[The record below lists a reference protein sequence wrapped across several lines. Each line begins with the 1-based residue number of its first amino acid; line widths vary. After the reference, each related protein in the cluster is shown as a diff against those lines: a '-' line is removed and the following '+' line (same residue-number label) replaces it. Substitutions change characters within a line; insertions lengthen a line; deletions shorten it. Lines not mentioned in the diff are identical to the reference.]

1 MNNVNFFDAEA
12 VRGEFPMLVA
22 GDKGAK
28 PLAFLDSTATTQKPA
43 CVIDAMDDFYREHYS
58 SVKRGV
64 YRLSA
69 RTTEAFEATR
79 KNVAKFINAKTEDE
93 IVFTRGTTES
103 INLVAWS
110 YGRKFFEAGD
120 EILISG
126 LEHHANI
133 VSWQLVAEMKGAK
146 IKVIPVKDDGD
157 LDLDKLPG
165 LLNARTKMVA
175 VTHVSNARTKMVA
188 VTHVSNAVGTVN
200 PIAEIIK
207 TVRAAAPQA
216 KILID
221 GAQSSSHIKIDVQE
235 LDCDFLAFSGH
246 KMYGPTG
253 VGVLY
258 GKYDVLDSMPPWHG
272 GGEMIKNVTFEK
284 TTYADVPARFEA
296 GTPMIAE
303 VIGLGKAIE
312 WINEKGIENIRRHE
326 AEITN
331 YALEQL
337 AKIPQVKV
345 LGNPKER
352 GALVSIT
359 LDGIAVSDAAMI
371 LDEENIAVRS
381 GHHCAQPFHQ
391 YLGVQSSAR
400 MSLSFYNDEEDID
413 RFISTLS
420 TVRRRMGLGG

>member
-1 MNNVNFFDAEA
+1 MIDVKFDAEKI
-12 VRGEFPMLVA
+12 RSEFPMLVA
-22 GDKGAK
+22 GDKEAK

-43 CVIDAMDDFYREHYS
+43 CVIDVMNDFYREHYS

-69 RTTEAFEATR
+69 RTTEAYEATR
-79 KNVAKFINAKTEDE
+79 KNIAKFINARSENE

-110 YGRKFFEAGD
+110 YGRKFFNESD
-120 EILISG
+120 EVLISG

-133 VSWQLVAEMKGAK
+133 VSWQIVAEMKGAK

-157 LDLDKLPG
+157 LDLGKLPE
-165 LLNARTKMVA
+165 LLTEKV
-175 VTHVSNARTKMVA
+175 KMVA

-200 PIAEIIK
+200 PIKEIIK
-207 TVRAAAPQA
+207 TVRSNAPQA

-221 GAQSSSHIKIDVQE
+221 CAQSSSHLKIDVQE
-235 LDCDFLAFSGH
+235 LDCDFIAFSGH

-253 VGVLY
+253 IGVLY

-284 TTYADVPARFEA
+284 TTYADVPERFEA
-296 GTPMIAE
+296 GTPAIAE
-303 VIGLGKAIE
+303 VLGLGKAVE
-312 WINEKGIENIRRHE
+312 WIQEIGLDNIREHE
-326 AEITN
+326 EKIVA

-337 AKIPQVKV
+337 ATIPQIKV
-345 LGNPKER
+345 LGNPKNR
-352 GALVSIT
+352 GALISVT

-371 LDEENIAVRS
+371 LDEENVAVRS
-381 GHHCAQPFHQ
+381 GHHCAQPVMDRF
-391 YLGVQSSAR
+391 GVDATLR
-400 MSLSFYNDEEDID
+400 LSFGVYTLERDVD
-413 RFISTLS
+413 RFIAGIKRVIRLFA
-420 TVRRRMGLGG
+420 

>member
-1 MNNVNFFDAEA
+1 MIDANVFDAER
-12 VRGEFPMLVA
+12 VRSEFPMLAA
-22 GDKGAK
+22 GDKEAK

-43 CVIDAMDDFYREHYS
+43 CVIDVMDDFYREHYS

-79 KNVAKFINAKTEDE
+79 KNVAKFINAKSEDE

-133 VSWQLVAEMKGAK
+133 VSWQLVAETKGAK
-146 IKVIPVKDDGD
+146 VKVIPVLSNGD
-157 LDLDKLPG
+157 LDLAALPG
-165 LLNARTKMVA
+165 LLTPRTKMVTVA
-175 VTHVSNARTKMVA
+175 HVSN
-188 VTHVSNAVGTVN
+188 SVGTVN
-200 PIAEIIK
+200 PIAEIITITRK
-207 TVRAAAPQA
+207 LAPQA
-216 KILID
+216 KVLID
-221 GAQSSSHIKIDVQE
+221 AAQSSSHIKIDVQK

-284 TTYADVPARFEA
+284 TTFADIPARFEA
-296 GTPMIAE
+296 GTPAIAE

-312 WINEKGIENIRRHE
+312 WINEKGIENIRKHE
-326 AEITN
+326 EEITQ
-331 YALEQL
+331 YALTEL
-337 AKIPQVKV
+337 AKIPQAKIF
-345 LGNPKER
+345 GYPKER
-352 GALVSIT
+352 GALISIT

-371 LDEENIAVRS
+371 LDEENVAVRS
-381 GHHCAQPFHQ
+381 GHHCAQPVMERF
-391 YLGVQSSAR
+391 GVDATLR
-400 MSLSFYNDEEDID
+400 LSFGAYTLKRDID
-413 RFISTLS
+413 RFIAGIQRVL
-420 TVRRRMGLGG
+420 RLFG

>member
-1 MNNVNFFDAEA
+1 MFNAELT
-12 VRGEFPMLVA
+12 RNEFPMLVA
-22 GDKGAK
+22 GDKEQK

-69 RTTEAFEATR
+69 RTTEAFEKTR
-79 KNVAKFINAKTEDE
+79 KDIAKFINAKSEDE

-110 YGRKFFEAGD
+110 YGRKFFNEGD
-120 EILISG
+120 EVLISG

-157 LDLDKLPG
+157 LDLEALPN
-165 LLNARTKMVA
+165 LLTPRTKMVA
-175 VTHVSNARTKMVA
+175 VAHVSN
-188 VTHVSNAVGTVN
+188 SVGTVN
-200 PIAEIIK
+200 PIEEIIA
-207 TVRAAAPQA
+207 TVRKLAPQS

-221 GAQSSSHIKIDVQE
+221 AAQSSSHIKIDVQK

-253 VGVLY
+253 IGVLY
-258 GKYDVLDSMPPWHG
+258 GKYDVLDSMPPYHG

-296 GTPMIAE
+296 GTPAIAE
-303 VIGLGKAIE
+303 VIGLGKAVE
-312 WINEKGIENIRRHE
+312 WLNEKGLDNIREHE
-326 AEITN
+326 AQITQ
-331 YALEQL
+331 YALKQL
-337 AKIPQVKV
+337 AEIPQVKI

-352 GALVSIT
+352 GALISIT
-359 LDGIAVSDAAMI
+359 LDGIAVGDAAMI
-371 LDEENIAVRS
+371 LDEENVAVRS
-381 GHHCAQPFHQ
+381 GHHCAQPVMDRFG
-391 YLGVQSSAR
+391 LDATLR
-400 MSLSFYNDEEDID
+400 LSFGAYTLERDID
-413 RFISTLS
+413 RFVAGIKRVIRLFA
-420 TVRRRMGLGG
+420 

>member
-1 MNNVNFFDAEA
+1 MIDAEKI
-12 VRGEFPMLVA
+12 RNEFPMLVA
-22 GDKGAK
+22 GDKDAK
-28 PLAFLDSTATTQKPA
+28 PLAFLDSTATTQKPD
-43 CVIDAMDDFYREHYS
+43 CVIDVMNDFYREHYS

-133 VSWQLVAEMKGAK
+133 VSWQIVAEMKGAK
-146 IKVIPVKDDGD
+146 IKVIPVLDSGD
-157 LDLDKLPG
+157 LDLSKLPG

-175 VTHVSNARTKMVA
+175 VAHVSN
-188 VTHVSNAVGTVN
+188 SVGTVN
-200 PIAEIIK
+200 PIAEIIA
-207 TVRAAAPQA
+207 TVRKLAPQA

-221 GAQSSSHIKIDVQE
+221 AAQSSSHIKIDVQK

-258 GKYDVLDSMPPWHG
+258 GKYEVLDSMPPWHG

-312 WINEKGIENIRRHE
+312 WINAVGIENIRKHE
-326 AEITN
+326 EEITN

-337 AKIPQVKV
+337 AQIPQVKIF
-345 LGNPKER
+345 GSPKER
-352 GALVSIT
+352 GALISVT

-371 LDEENIAVRS
+371 LDEENVAVRS
-381 GHHCAQPFHQ
+381 GHHCAQPVMDRFG
-391 YLGVQSSAR
+391 LDATLR
-400 MSLSFYNDEEDID
+400 LSFGAYTLERDID
-413 RFISTLS
+413 RFIAGIKRVIRLFA
-420 TVRRRMGLGG
+420 

>member
-1 MNNVNFFDAEA
+1 MNAE
-12 VRGEFPMLVA
+12 VLRNEFPMLVA
-22 GDKGAK
+22 GDKESK

-43 CVIDAMDDFYREHYS
+43 SVIDAMDDFYREHYS

-69 RTTEAFEATR
+69 RTTEAFEKTR
-79 KNVAKFINAKTEDE
+79 KDVAKFINAKSEDE

-120 EILISG
+120 EIIISG

-146 IKVIPVKDDGD
+146 IKVIPVLDSGD
-157 LDLDKLPG
+157 LDLAALPG
-165 LLNARTKMVA
+165 LLTPRTKMVA
-175 VTHVSNARTKMVA
+175 VAHVSN
-188 VTHVSNAVGTVN
+188 SVGTVN
-200 PIAEIIK
+200 PIAEIIA
-207 TVRAAAPQA
+207 TVRSLAPQT

-221 GAQSSSHIKIDVQE
+221 AAQSSSHIKIDVQK

-253 VGVLY
+253 IGVLY

-296 GTPMIAE
+296 GTPAIAE

-312 WINEKGIENIRRHE
+312 WLNNVGLDNIRKHE
-326 AEITN
+326 EQITQ
-331 YALEQL
+331 YALKQL
-337 AKIPQVKV
+337 AEIPQVKV

-352 GALVSIT
+352 GALISIT
-359 LDGIAVSDAAMI
+359 LDGIAVGDAAMI
-371 LDEENIAVRS
+371 LDEENVAVRS
-381 GHHCAQPFHQ
+381 GHHCAQPVMDRF
-391 YLGVQSSAR
+391 GVDATLR
-400 MSLSFYNDEEDID
+400 LSFGVYTLERDID
-413 RFISTLS
+413 RFIAGIKRV
-420 TVRRRMGLGG
+420 VRLFA

>member
-1 MNNVNFFDAEA
+1 MNAE
-12 VRGEFPMLVA
+12 VLRNEFPMLVA
-22 GDKGAK
+22 GDKESK

-43 CVIDAMDDFYREHYS
+43 SVIDAMDDFYREHYS

-69 RTTEAFEATR
+69 RTTEAFEKTR
-79 KNVAKFINAKTEDE
+79 KDVAKFINAKSEDE

-146 IKVIPVKDDGD
+146 IKVIPVLDSGD
-157 LDLDKLPG
+157 LDLAALPG
-165 LLNARTKMVA
+165 LLTPRTKMVA
-175 VTHVSNARTKMVA
+175 VTHVSN
-188 VTHVSNAVGTVN
+188 SVGTVN
-200 PIAEIIK
+200 PIAEIIA
-207 TVRAAAPQA
+207 TVRKLAPQA
-216 KILID
+216 KVLID
-221 GAQSSSHIKIDVQE
+221 AAQSSSHIKIDVQK

-253 VGVLY
+253 IGVLY

-284 TTYADVPARFEA
+284 TTYANVPARFEA
-296 GTPMIAE
+296 GTPAIAE

-312 WINEKGIENIRRHE
+312 WLNNVGLDNIRKHE
-326 AEITN
+326 EQITQ
-331 YALEQL
+331 YALKQL
-337 AKIPQVKV
+337 AEIPQVKV

-352 GALVSIT
+352 GALISIT
-359 LDGIAVSDAAMI
+359 LDGIAVGDAAMI
-371 LDEENIAVRS
+371 LDEENVAVRS
-381 GHHCAQPFHQ
+381 GHHCAQPVMDRF
-391 YLGVQSSAR
+391 GVDATLR
-400 MSLSFYNDEEDID
+400 LSFGVYTLKRDID
-413 RFISTLS
+413 RFVAGIKRV
-420 TVRRRMGLGG
+420 VRLFA

>member
-1 MNNVNFFDAEA
+1 MFNAELT
-12 VRGEFPMLVA
+12 RNEFPMLVA
-22 GDKGAK
+22 GDKEVK

-43 CVIDAMDDFYREHYS
+43 SVIDAMDDFYREHYS

-69 RTTEAFEATR
+69 RTTEAFEKTR
-79 KNVAKFINAKTEDE
+79 KDVAKFINAKSEDE

-133 VSWQLVAEMKGAK
+133 VSWQLVAEMKDAK
-146 IKVIPVKDDGD
+146 IKVIPVLDSGD
-157 LDLDKLPG
+157 LDLAALPG
-165 LLNARTKMVA
+165 LLTPRTKMVA
-175 VTHVSNARTKMVA
+175 VTHVSN
-188 VTHVSNAVGTVN
+188 SVGTVN
-200 PIAEIIK
+200 PIAEIIA
-207 TVRAAAPQA
+207 TVRKLAPQA

-221 GAQSSSHIKIDVQE
+221 AAQSSSHIKIDVQK

-253 VGVLY
+253 IGVLY

-296 GTPMIAE
+296 GTPAIAE

-312 WINEKGIENIRRHE
+312 WLNNVGLDNIRKHE
-326 AEITN
+326 EQITQ
-331 YALEQL
+331 YALKQL
-337 AKIPQVKV
+337 AEIPQVKV

-352 GALVSIT
+352 GALISIT
-359 LDGIAVSDAAMI
+359 LDGIAVGDAAMI
-371 LDEENIAVRS
+371 LDEENVAVRS
-381 GHHCAQPFHQ
+381 GHHCAQPVMDRF
-391 YLGVQSSAR
+391 GVDATLR
-400 MSLSFYNDEEDID
+400 LSFGVYTLERDID
-413 RFISTLS
+413 RFIAGIKRV
-420 TVRRRMGLGG
+420 VRLFA

>member
-1 MNNVNFFDAEA
+1 MFNAELT
-12 VRGEFPMLVA
+12 RNEFPMLVA
-22 GDKGAK
+22 GDKEQK

-69 RTTEAFEATR
+69 RTTEAFEKTR
-79 KNVAKFINAKTEDE
+79 KDIAKFINAKTEDE

-120 EILISG
+120 EIIISG

-146 IKVIPVKDDGD
+146 IKVIPVLDSGD
-157 LDLDKLPG
+157 LDLEALPG
-165 LLNARTKMVA
+165 LLTPRTKMVA
-175 VTHVSNARTKMVA
+175 VAHVSN
-188 VTHVSNAVGTVN
+188 SVGTVN
-200 PIAEIIK
+200 PIAEIIA
-207 TVRAAAPQA
+207 TVRKLAPQA

-221 GAQSSSHIKIDVQE
+221 AAQSSSHIKIDVQK

-253 VGVLY
+253 IGVLY
-258 GKYDVLDSMPPWHG
+258 GKYEVLDSMPPWHG

-296 GTPMIAE
+296 GTPAIAE

-312 WINEKGIENIRRHE
+312 WLNNVGLDNIRKHE
-326 AEITN
+326 EQITQ
-331 YALEQL
+331 YALKQL
-337 AKIPQVKV
+337 AEIPQVKV

-352 GALVSIT
+352 GALISIT
-359 LDGIAVSDAAMI
+359 LDGIAVGDAAMI
-371 LDEENIAVRS
+371 LDEENVAVRS
-381 GHHCAQPFHQ
+381 GHHCAQPVMDRF
-391 YLGVQSSAR
+391 GVDATLR
-400 MSLSFYNDEEDID
+400 LSFGVYTLERDID
-413 RFISTLS
+413 RFVAGIKRV
-420 TVRRRMGLGG
+420 VRLFA

>member
-1 MNNVNFFDAEA
+1 MFNAELT
-12 VRGEFPMLVA
+12 RNEFPMLVA
-22 GDKGAK
+22 GDKEQK

-69 RTTEAFEATR
+69 RTTEAFEKTR
-79 KNVAKFINAKTEDE
+79 KDIAKFINAKTEDE

-110 YGRKFFEAGD
+110 YGRKFFNAGD
-120 EILISG
+120 EVLISA

-157 LDLDKLPG
+157 LDLAALPN
-165 LLNARTKMVA
+165 LLTPRTKMVA
-175 VTHVSNARTKMVA
+175 VAHVSN
-188 VTHVSNAVGTVN
+188 SVGTVN
-200 PIAEIIK
+200 PVEEIIA
-207 TVRAAAPQA
+207 TVRKLAPQS

-221 GAQSSSHIKIDVQE
+221 AAQSSSHIKIDVQK

-253 VGVLY
+253 IGVLY

-296 GTPMIAE
+296 GTPAIAE
-303 VIGLGKAIE
+303 VIGLGKAVE
-312 WINEKGIENIRRHE
+312 WLNEKGLDNIRVHE
-326 AEITN
+326 AQITQ
-331 YALEQL
+331 YALKQL
-337 AKIPQVKV
+337 AEIPQVKV

-352 GALVSIT
+352 GALISIT
-359 LDGIAVSDAAMI
+359 LDGISVGDAAMI
-371 LDEENIAVRS
+371 LDEENVAVRS
-381 GHHCAQPFHQ
+381 GHHCAQPVMDRF
-391 YLGVQSSAR
+391 GVDATLR
-400 MSLSFYNDEEDID
+400 LSFGVYTLERDID
-413 RFISTLS
+413 RFIAGIKRVIRLFA
-420 TVRRRMGLGG
+420 

>member
-1 MNNVNFFDAEA
+1 MIDVKFDAEKI
-12 VRGEFPMLVA
+12 RSEFPMLVA
-22 GDKGAK
+22 GDKEAK

-43 CVIDAMDDFYREHYS
+43 CVIDVMNDFYREHYS

-69 RTTEAFEATR
+69 RTTEAYEATR
-79 KNVAKFINAKTEDE
+79 KNIAKFINARSENE

-110 YGRKFFEAGD
+110 YGRKFFNVSD
-120 EILISG
+120 EVLISG

-133 VSWQLVAEMKGAK
+133 VSWQIVAEMKGAK

-157 LDLDKLPG
+157 LDLGKLPE
-165 LLNARTKMVA
+165 LLTEKV
-175 VTHVSNARTKMVA
+175 KMVA

-200 PIAEIIK
+200 PIKEIIK
-207 TVRAAAPQA
+207 TVRSNAPQA

-221 GAQSSSHIKIDVQE
+221 CAQSSSHLKIDVQE
-235 LDCDFLAFSGH
+235 LDCDFIAFSGH

-253 VGVLY
+253 IGVLY

-284 TTYADVPARFEA
+284 TTYADVPERFEA
-296 GTPMIAE
+296 GTPAIAE
-303 VIGLGKAIE
+303 VLGLGKAVE
-312 WINEKGIENIRRHE
+312 WIQEIGLDNIREHE
-326 AEITN
+326 EKIVA

-337 AKIPQVKV
+337 ATIPQIKV
-345 LGNPKER
+345 LGNPKNR
-352 GALVSIT
+352 GALISVT

-371 LDEENIAVRS
+371 LDEENVAVRS
-381 GHHCAQPFHQ
+381 GHHCAQPVMDRF
-391 YLGVQSSAR
+391 GVDATLR
-400 MSLSFYNDEEDID
+400 LSFGVYTLERDVD
-413 RFISTLS
+413 RFIAGIKRVIRLFA
-420 TVRRRMGLGG
+420 

>member
-1 MNNVNFFDAEA
+1 MFNAELT
-12 VRGEFPMLVA
+12 RNEFPMLVE
-22 GDKGAK
+22 GDKEQK

-69 RTTEAFEATR
+69 RTTEAFEKTR
-79 KNVAKFINAKTEDE
+79 KDIAKFINAKSEDE

-110 YGRKFFEAGD
+110 YGRKFFNEGD
-120 EILISG
+120 EVLISA

-157 LDLDKLPG
+157 LDLAALPA
-165 LLNARTKMVA
+165 LLTPRTKMVA
-175 VTHVSNARTKMVA
+175 VAHVSN
-188 VTHVSNAVGTVN
+188 SVGTVN
-200 PIAEIIK
+200 PIEEIIA
-207 TVRAAAPQA
+207 TVRKLAPQS

-221 GAQSSSHIKIDVQE
+221 AAQSSSHIKIDVQK

-253 VGVLY
+253 IGVLY
-258 GKYDVLDSMPPWHG
+258 GKYDVLDSMPPYHG

-296 GTPMIAE
+296 GTPAIAE
-303 VIGLGKAIE
+303 VIGLGKAVE
-312 WINEKGIENIRRHE
+312 WLNEKGLDNIREHE
-326 AEITN
+326 AQITQ
-331 YALEQL
+331 YALKQL
-337 AKIPQVKV
+337 AEIPQVKI

-352 GALVSIT
+352 GALISIT
-359 LDGIAVSDAAMI
+359 LDGIAVGDAAMI
-371 LDEENIAVRS
+371 LDEENVAVRS
-381 GHHCAQPFHQ
+381 GHHCAQPVMDRFG
-391 YLGVQSSAR
+391 LDATLR
-400 MSLSFYNDEEDID
+400 LSFGAYTLERDID
-413 RFISTLS
+413 CFVAGIKRVIRLFA
-420 TVRRRMGLGG
+420 

>member
-1 MNNVNFFDAEA
+1 MIDANVFDAER
-12 VRGEFPMLVA
+12 VRSEFPMLAA
-22 GDKGAK
+22 GDKEAK

-43 CVIDAMDDFYREHYS
+43 CVIDVMDDFYREHYS

-79 KNVAKFINAKTEDE
+79 KNVAKFINAKSEDE

-133 VSWQLVAEMKGAK
+133 VSWQLVAETKGAK
-146 IKVIPVKDDGD
+146 VKVIPVLSNGD
-157 LDLDKLPG
+157 LDLAALPG
-165 LLNARTKMVA
+165 LLTPRTKMVA
-175 VTHVSNARTKMVA
+175 VAHVSN
-188 VTHVSNAVGTVN
+188 SVGTVN
-200 PIAEIIK
+200 PIAEIITITRK
-207 TVRAAAPQA
+207 LAPQA
-216 KILID
+216 KVLID
-221 GAQSSSHIKIDVQE
+221 AAQSSSHIKIDVQK

-284 TTYADVPARFEA
+284 TTFADVPARFEA
-296 GTPMIAE
+296 GTPAIAE

-312 WINEKGIENIRRHE
+312 WINEKGIENIRKHE
-326 AEITN
+326 EEITQ
-331 YALEQL
+331 YALTEL
-337 AKIPQVKV
+337 AKIPQAKIF
-345 LGNPKER
+345 GYPKER
-352 GALVSIT
+352 GALISIT

-371 LDEENIAVRS
+371 LDEENVAVRS
-381 GHHCAQPFHQ
+381 GHHCAQPVMDRF
-391 YLGVQSSAR
+391 GVDATLR
-400 MSLSFYNDEEDID
+400 LSFGAYTLKRDID
-413 RFISTLS
+413 RFIAGIQRVL
-420 TVRRRMGLGG
+420 RLFG

>member
-1 MNNVNFFDAEA
+1 MTFDAEKI
-12 VRGEFPMLVA
+12 RSEFPMLVA
-22 GDKGAK
+22 GDKEPK
-28 PLAFLDSTATTQKPA
+28 PLAFLDSTATTQKPE
-43 CVIDAMDDFYREHYS
+43 CVISVMDDFYREHYS

-79 KNVAKFINAKTEDE
+79 KSVAKFLNAKSEDE

-146 IKVIPVKDDGD
+146 IRVIPVKDDGD
-157 LDLDKLPG
+157 LDLEQLPG
-165 LLNARTKMVA
+165 LLNP
-175 VTHVSNARTKMVA
+175 RTKMVA

-200 PIAEIIK
+200 PIAEIIA
-207 TVRAAAPQA
+207 TVHRLAPQS

-221 GAQSSSHIKIDVQE
+221 GAQSASHIKVDVQA
-235 LDCDFLAFSGH
+235 LDCDFFVFSGH
-246 KMYGPTG
+246 KIYGPTG

-258 GKYDVLDSMPPWHG
+258 GKFSVLDSMPPWHG

-296 GTPMIAE
+296 GTPAIAE

-312 WINEKGIENIRRHE
+312 WLNKVGLDNIRTHE
-326 AEITN
+326 ERIVEYALKQLAEI
-331 YALEQL
+331 
-337 AKIPQVKV
+337 PQAKV
-345 LGNPKER
+345 LGNPRER
-352 GALVSIT
+352 GALLSVT
-359 LDGIAVSDAAMI
+359 LGEIAVGDAAMI
-371 LDEENIAVRS
+371 LDEENVAVRS
-381 GHHCAQPFHQ
+381 GHHCAQPVMDRF
-391 YLGVQSSAR
+391 GVDATLR
-400 MSLSFYNDEEDID
+400 LSFGAYTLERDID
-413 RFISTLS
+413 RFIAGIKRVIRLFA
-420 TVRRRMGLGG
+420 

>member
-1 MNNVNFFDAEA
+1 MIDVKFDAEKI
-12 VRGEFPMLVA
+12 RSEFPMLVA
-22 GDKGAK
+22 GDKEAK

-43 CVIDAMDDFYREHYS
+43 CVIDVMNDFYREHYS

-69 RTTEAFEATR
+69 RTTEAYEATR
-79 KNVAKFINAKTEDE
+79 KNIAKFINARSENE

-110 YGRKFFEAGD
+110 YGRKFFNESD
-120 EILISG
+120 EVLISG

-133 VSWQLVAEMKGAK
+133 VSWQIVAEMKGAK

-157 LDLDKLPG
+157 LDLGKLPE
-165 LLNARTKMVA
+165 LLTEKV
-175 VTHVSNARTKMVA
+175 KMVA

-200 PIAEIIK
+200 PIKEIIK
-207 TVRAAAPQA
+207 TVRSNAPQA

-221 GAQSSSHIKIDVQE
+221 CAQSSSHLKIDVQE
-235 LDCDFLAFSGH
+235 LDCDFIAFSGH

-253 VGVLY
+253 IGVLY

-284 TTYADVPARFEA
+284 TTYADVPERFEA
-296 GTPMIAE
+296 GTPAIAE
-303 VIGLGKAIE
+303 VLGLGKAVE
-312 WINEKGIENIRRHE
+312 WIQEIGLDNIREHE
-326 AEITN
+326 EKIVA

-337 AKIPQVKV
+337 ATIPQIKV
-345 LGNPKER
+345 LGNPKNR
-352 GALVSIT
+352 GALISVT

-371 LDEENIAVRS
+371 LDEENVAVRS
-381 GHHCAQPFHQ
+381 GHHCAQPVMDRF
-391 YLGVQSSAR
+391 GVDATLR
-400 MSLSFYNDEEDID
+400 LSFGVY
-413 RFISTLS
+413 TLERD
-420 TVRRRMGLGG
+420 VPIHRRHQASH

>member
-1 MNNVNFFDAEA
+1 MTPAIEDFYLWGMNAE
-12 VRGEFPMLVA
+12 VLRNEFPMLVA
-22 GDKGAK
+22 GDKEAK

-43 CVIDAMDDFYREHYS
+43 SVIDAMDDFYREHYS

-69 RTTEAFEATR
+69 RTTEAFEKTR
-79 KNVAKFINAKTEDE
+79 KDVAKFINAKSEDE

-146 IKVIPVKDDGD
+146 IKVIPVLDSGD
-157 LDLDKLPG
+157 LDLAALPG
-165 LLNARTKMVA
+165 LLTPRTKMVA
-175 VTHVSNARTKMVA
+175 VAHVSN
-188 VTHVSNAVGTVN
+188 SVGTVN
-200 PIAEIIK
+200 PIAEIIA
-207 TVRAAAPQA
+207 TVRSLAPQA

-221 GAQSSSHIKIDVQE
+221 AAQSSSHIKIDVQK

-253 VGVLY
+253 IGVLY

-296 GTPMIAE
+296 GTPAIAE

-312 WINEKGIENIRRHE
+312 WLNNVGLDNIREHE
-326 AEITN
+326 EQITQ
-331 YALEQL
+331 YALKQL
-337 AKIPQVKV
+337 AEIPQVKV

-352 GALVSIT
+352 GALISIT
-359 LDGIAVSDAAMI
+359 LDGIAVGDAAMI
-371 LDEENIAVRS
+371 LDEENVAVRS
-381 GHHCAQPFHQ
+381 GHHCAQPVMDRF
-391 YLGVQSSAR
+391 GVDATLR
-400 MSLSFYNDEEDID
+400 LSFGVYTLERDID
-413 RFISTLS
+413 RFVAGIKRV
-420 TVRRRMGLGG
+420 VRLFA

>member
-1 MNNVNFFDAEA
+1 MID
-12 VRGEFPMLVA
+12 
-22 GDKGAK
+22 AK

-120 EILISG
+120 EIYGRKFFEAGDEILISG

-146 IKVIPVKDDGD
+146 IKVIPVLDSGD
-157 LDLDKLPG
+157 LDLSKLPE
-165 LLNARTKMVA
+165 LLNTRTKMVA
-175 VTHVSNARTKMVA
+175 VAHVSN
-188 VTHVSNAVGTVN
+188 SVGTVN
-200 PIAEIIK
+200 PIAEIIA
-207 TVRAAAPQA
+207 TVRKLAPQA

-221 GAQSSSHIKIDVQE
+221 AAQSSSHIKIDVQK

-258 GKYDVLDSMPPWHG
+258 GKYEVLDSMPPWHG

-312 WINEKGIENIRRHE
+312 WINAVGIENIRKHE
-326 AEITN
+326 EEITN

-337 AKIPQVKV
+337 AQIPQVKIF
-345 LGNPKER
+345 GSPKER
-352 GALVSIT
+352 GALISVT

-371 LDEENIAVRS
+371 LDEENVAVRS
-381 GHHCAQPFHQ
+381 GHHCAQPVMDRF
-391 YLGVQSSAR
+391 GVDATLR
-400 MSLSFYNDEEDID
+400 LSFGAYTLKRDID
-413 RFISTLS
+413 RFIAGIKRVL
-420 TVRRRMGLGG
+420 RLFG

>member
-1 MNNVNFFDAEA
+1 MFNAELT
-12 VRGEFPMLVA
+12 RNEFPMLVE
-22 GDKGAK
+22 GDKEQK

-69 RTTEAFEATR
+69 RTTEAFEKTR
-79 KNVAKFINAKTEDE
+79 KDIAKFINAKSEDE

-110 YGRKFFEAGD
+110 YGRKFFNEGD
-120 EILISG
+120 EVLISA

-157 LDLDKLPG
+157 LDLAALPN
-165 LLNARTKMVA
+165 LLTPRTKMVA
-175 VTHVSNARTKMVA
+175 VAHVSN
-188 VTHVSNAVGTVN
+188 SVGTVN
-200 PIAEIIK
+200 PIEEIIA
-207 TVRAAAPQA
+207 TVRKLAPQA
-216 KILID
+216 KVLID
-221 GAQSSSHIKIDVQE
+221 AAQSSSHIKIDVQK

-253 VGVLY
+253 IGVLY

-296 GTPMIAE
+296 GTPAIAE
-303 VIGLGKAIE
+303 VIGLGKAVE
-312 WINEKGIENIRRHE
+312 WLNEKGLDNIREHE
-326 AEITN
+326 AQITQ
-331 YALEQL
+331 YALKQL
-337 AKIPQVKV
+337 AEIPQVKV
-345 LGNPKER
+345 LGNPKKR
-352 GALVSIT
+352 GALISIT
-359 LDGIAVSDAAMI
+359 LDGIAVGDAAMI
-371 LDEENIAVRS
+371 LDEENVAVRS
-381 GHHCAQPFHQ
+381 GHHCAQPVMDRFG
-391 YLGVQSSAR
+391 LDATLR
-400 MSLSFYNDEEDID
+400 LSFGAYTLERDID
-413 RFISTLS
+413 RFVAGIKRVIRLFA
-420 TVRRRMGLGG
+420 

>member
-1 MNNVNFFDAEA
+1 LTPAIEDFYLWGMNAE
-12 VRGEFPMLVA
+12 VLRNEFPMLVA
-22 GDKGAK
+22 GDKEAK

-43 CVIDAMDDFYREHYS
+43 SVIDAMDDFYREHYS

-69 RTTEAFEATR
+69 RTTEAFEKTR
-79 KNVAKFINAKTEDE
+79 KDVAKFINAKSEDE

-146 IKVIPVKDDGD
+146 IKVIPVLDSGD
-157 LDLDKLPG
+157 LDLAALPR
-165 LLNARTKMVA
+165 LLTPRTKMVA
-175 VTHVSNARTKMVA
+175 VAHVSN
-188 VTHVSNAVGTVN
+188 SVGTVN
-200 PIAEIIK
+200 PIAEIIA
-207 TVRAAAPQA
+207 TVRSLAPQA

-221 GAQSSSHIKIDVQE
+221 AAQSSSHIKIDVQK

-253 VGVLY
+253 IGVLY
-258 GKYDVLDSMPPWHG
+258 GKYEVLDSMPPWHG

-296 GTPMIAE
+296 GTPAIAE

-312 WINEKGIENIRRHE
+312 WLNKVGLDNIRKHE
-326 AEITN
+326 EQITQ
-331 YALEQL
+331 YALKQL
-337 AKIPQVKV
+337 AEIPQVKV

-352 GALVSIT
+352 GALISIT
-359 LDGIAVSDAAMI
+359 LDGIAVGDAAMI
-371 LDEENIAVRS
+371 LDEENVAVRS
-381 GHHCAQPFHQ
+381 GHHCAQPVMDRF
-391 YLGVQSSAR
+391 GVDATLR
-400 MSLSFYNDEEDID
+400 LSFGVYTLERDID
-413 RFISTLS
+413 RFIAGIKRV
-420 TVRRRMGLGG
+420 VRLFA

>member
-1 MNNVNFFDAEA
+1 MFNAELT
-12 VRGEFPMLVA
+12 RNEFPMLVA
-22 GDKGAK
+22 GDKEQK

-69 RTTEAFEATR
+69 RTTEAFEKTR
-79 KNVAKFINAKTEDE
+79 KDIAKFINAKTEDE

-110 YGRKFFEAGD
+110 YGRKFFNEGD

-157 LDLDKLPG
+157 LDLSALPA
-165 LLNARTKMVA
+165 LLTPHTKMVA
-175 VTHVSNARTKMVA
+175 VAHVSN
-188 VTHVSNAVGTVN
+188 SVGTVN
-200 PIAEIIK
+200 PIAEIIV
-207 TVRAAAPQA
+207 TVRKLAPQS

-221 GAQSSSHIKIDVQE
+221 AAQSSSHIKIDVQK

-253 VGVLY
+253 IGVLY
-258 GKYDVLDSMPPWHG
+258 GKYDVLDSMPPYHG

-296 GTPMIAE
+296 GTPAIAE
-303 VIGLGKAIE
+303 VIGLGKAVE
-312 WINEKGIENIRRHE
+312 WLNNIGLENIRQHE
-326 AEITN
+326 AHITQ
-331 YALEQL
+331 YALKQL
-337 AKIPQVKV
+337 AEIPQVKV

-352 GALVSIT
+352 GALISIT
-359 LDGIAVSDAAMI
+359 LDGIAVGDAAMI
-371 LDEENIAVRS
+371 LDEENVAVRS
-381 GHHCAQPFHQ
+381 GHHCAQPVMDRFG
-391 YLGVQSSAR
+391 LDATLR
-400 MSLSFYNDEEDID
+400 LSFGAYTLERDID
-413 RFISTLS
+413 RFIAGIKRVIRLFA
-420 TVRRRMGLGG
+420 

>member
-1 MNNVNFFDAEA
+1 MNAE
-12 VRGEFPMLVA
+12 VLRNEFPMLVA
-22 GDKGAK
+22 GDKESK

-43 CVIDAMDDFYREHYS
+43 SVIDAMDDFYREHYS

-69 RTTEAFEATR
+69 RTTEAFEKTR
-79 KNVAKFINAKTEDE
+79 KDIAKFINAKSEDE

-120 EILISG
+120 EIIISG

-146 IKVIPVKDDGD
+146 IKVIPVLDSGD
-157 LDLDKLPG
+157 LDLAALPG
-165 LLNARTKMVA
+165 LLTPRTKMVA
-175 VTHVSNARTKMVA
+175 VAHVSN
-188 VTHVSNAVGTVN
+188 SVGTVN
-200 PIAEIIK
+200 PIAEIIA
-207 TVRAAAPQA
+207 TVRKLAPQA

-221 GAQSSSHIKIDVQE
+221 AAQSSSHIKIDVQK
-235 LDCDFLAFSGH
+235 LDCDFIAFSGH

-253 VGVLY
+253 IGVLY

-296 GTPMIAE
+296 GTPAIAE

-312 WINEKGIENIRRHE
+312 WLNKVGLDNIRKHE
-326 AEITN
+326 EQITQ
-331 YALEQL
+331 YALKQL
-337 AKIPQVKV
+337 AEIPQVKV

-352 GALVSIT
+352 GALISIT
-359 LDGIAVSDAAMI
+359 LDGIAVGDAAMI
-371 LDEENIAVRS
+371 LDEENVAVRS
-381 GHHCAQPFHQ
+381 GHHCAQPVMDRF
-391 YLGVQSSAR
+391 GVDATLR
-400 MSLSFYNDEEDID
+400 LSFGVYTLERDID
-413 RFISTLS
+413 RFIAGIKRV
-420 TVRRRMGLGG
+420 VRLFA

>member
-1 MNNVNFFDAEA
+1 MIDAEMI
-12 VRGEFPMLVA
+12 RSEFPMLVA
-22 GDKGAK
+22 GDKEAK

-43 CVIDAMDDFYREHYS
+43 CVIDVMDDFYREHYS

-69 RTTEAFEATR
+69 RTTEAYEATR
-79 KNVAKFINAKTEDE
+79 KNIAKFINAKSENE

-110 YGRKFFEAGD
+110 YGRKFFKEGD
-120 EILISG
+120 EVLISG

-133 VSWQLVAEMKGAK
+133 VSWQIVAEMKGAK

-157 LDLDKLPG
+157 LDLSKLPE
-165 LLNARTKMVA
+165 LLTEKV
-175 VTHVSNARTKMVA
+175 KMVA

-200 PIAEIIK
+200 PIEEIIK
-207 TVRAAAPQA
+207 TVRKLAPQA

-221 GAQSSSHIKIDVQE
+221 GAQSASHLKIDVQK

-246 KMYGPTG
+246 KIYGPTG
-253 VGVLY
+253 IGVLY

-284 TTYADVPARFEA
+284 TTYADVPERFEA
-296 GTPMIAE
+296 GTPAIAE
-303 VIGLGKAIE
+303 VLGLGKAVE
-312 WINEKGIENIRRHE
+312 WLQEKGLDNIRIHE
-326 AEITN
+326 EKIVK

-337 AKIPQVKV
+337 AAIPQVKV
-345 LGNPKER
+345 LGNPRER
-352 GALVSIT
+352 GALISIT

-371 LDEENIAVRS
+371 LDEENVAVRS
-381 GHHCAQPFHQ
+381 GHHCAQPVMDRF
-391 YLGVQSSAR
+391 GVDATLR
-400 MSLSFYNDEEDID
+400 LSFGAYSLERDVD
-413 RFISTLS
+413 RL
-420 TVRRRMGLGG
+420 VAGLKRVIKLFA

>member
-1 MNNVNFFDAEA
+1 MIDANFNAEKI
-12 VRGEFPMLVA
+12 RSEFPMLVA
-22 GDKGAK
+22 GDQEAK
-28 PLAFLDSTATTQKPA
+28 PLAFLDSTATTQKPD
-43 CVIDAMDDFYREHYS
+43 CVIDAMNDFYREHYS

-133 VSWQLVAEMKGAK
+133 VSWQIVAEMKGAK
-146 IKVIPVKDDGD
+146 IKVIPVLDNGD
-157 LDLDKLPG
+157 LDLAALPG
-165 LLNARTKMVA
+165 LLTPRTRMVA
-175 VTHVSNARTKMVA
+175 VAHVSN
-188 VTHVSNAVGTVN
+188 SVGTVN
-200 PIAEIIK
+200 PIAEIVS
-207 TVRAAAPQA
+207 TVRRLAPQA

-221 GAQSSSHIKIDVQE
+221 AAQSSSHIKIDVQK

-312 WINEKGIENIRRHE
+312 WLNSIGVENIRKHE
-326 AEITN
+326 EEITQ

-337 AKIPQVKV
+337 AQIPQVKIF
-345 LGNPKER
+345 GNPKER
-352 GALVSIT
+352 GALISVT

-371 LDEENIAVRS
+371 LDEENVAVRS
-381 GHHCAQPFHQ
+381 GHHCAQPVMDRF
-391 YLGVQSSAR
+391 GVDATLR
-400 MSLSFYNDEEDID
+400 LSFGAYTLKRDID
-413 RFISTLS
+413 RFIAGIKRV
-420 TVRRRMGLGG
+420 VRLFA

>member
-1 MNNVNFFDAEA
+1 MFNAELT
-12 VRGEFPMLVA
+12 RNEFPMLVE
-22 GDKGAK
+22 GDKEQK

-69 RTTEAFEATR
+69 RTTEAFEKTR
-79 KNVAKFINAKTEDE
+79 KDIAKFINAKSEDE

-110 YGRKFFEAGD
+110 YGRKFFNEGD
-120 EILISG
+120 EVLISA

-157 LDLDKLPG
+157 LDLAALPN
-165 LLNARTKMVA
+165 LLTPRTKMVA
-175 VTHVSNARTKMVA
+175 VAHVSN
-188 VTHVSNAVGTVN
+188 SVGTVN
-200 PIAEIIK
+200 PIEEIIA
-207 TVRAAAPQA
+207 TVRKLAPQA

-221 GAQSSSHIKIDVQE
+221 AAQSSSHIKIDVQK

-253 VGVLY
+253 IGVLY

-296 GTPMIAE
+296 GTPAIAE
-303 VIGLGKAIE
+303 VIGLGKAVE
-312 WINEKGIENIRRHE
+312 WLNEKGLDNIREHE
-326 AEITN
+326 AQITQ
-331 YALEQL
+331 YALKQL
-337 AKIPQVKV
+337 AEIPQVKV

-352 GALVSIT
+352 GALISIT
-359 LDGIAVSDAAMI
+359 LDGIAVGDAAMI
-371 LDEENIAVRS
+371 LDEENVAVRS
-381 GHHCAQPFHQ
+381 GHHCAQPVMDRF
-391 YLGVQSSAR
+391 GVDATLR
-400 MSLSFYNDEEDID
+400 LSFGVYTLERDID
-413 RFISTLS
+413 RFVAGIKRVL
-420 TVRRRMGLGG
+420 RLFG

>member
-1 MNNVNFFDAEA
+1 M
-12 VRGEFPMLVA
+12 
-22 GDKGAK
+22 
-28 PLAFLDSTATTQKPA
+28 
-43 CVIDAMDDFYREHYS
+43 
-58 SVKRGV
+58 
-64 YRLSA
+64 
-69 RTTEAFEATR
+69 
-79 KNVAKFINAKTEDE
+79 
-93 IVFTRGTTES
+93 
-103 INLVAWS
+103 
-110 YGRKFFEAGD
+110 
-120 EILISG
+120 ISG

-175 VTHVSNARTKMVA
+175 VTHVSNA
-188 VTHVSNAVGTVN
+188 VGTVN

-221 GAQSSSHIKIDVQE
+221 GAQSSSHIKIDVQK

-258 GKYDVLDSMPPWHG
+258 GKYEVLDSMPPWHG

-312 WINEKGIENIRRHE
+312 WINEKGIENIRKHE
-326 AEITN
+326 AEITQ

-337 AKIPQVKV
+337 AKLRLRQPHGLVFKSYIQPNGLIRLVDDDLVFTRCHLNV
-345 LGNPKER
+345 LFSFH
-352 GALVSIT
+352 SI
-359 LDGIAVSDAAMI
+359 V
-371 LDEENIAVRS
+371 
-381 GHHCAQPFHQ
+381 C
-391 YLGVQSSAR
+391 
-400 MSLSFYNDEEDID
+400 SLP
-413 RFISTLS
+413 
-420 TVRRRMGLGG
+420 

>member
-1 MNNVNFFDAEA
+1 MNAE
-12 VRGEFPMLVA
+12 VLRNEFPMLVA
-22 GDKGAK
+22 GDKEAK

-43 CVIDAMDDFYREHYS
+43 SVIDAMDDFYREHYS

-69 RTTEAFEATR
+69 RTTEAFEKTR
-79 KNVAKFINAKTEDE
+79 KDVAKFINAKSEDE

-146 IKVIPVKDDGD
+146 IKVIPVRDDGD
-157 LDLDKLPG
+157 LDLAALPG
-165 LLNARTKMVA
+165 LLTPRTKMVA
-175 VTHVSNARTKMVA
+175 VAHVSN
-188 VTHVSNAVGTVN
+188 SVGTVN
-200 PIAEIIK
+200 PIAEIIATTRK
-207 TVRAAAPQA
+207 LAPQA
-216 KILID
+216 K
-221 GAQSSSHIKIDVQE
+221 V
-235 LDCDFLAFSGH
+235 FH

-253 VGVLY
+253 IGVLY

-296 GTPMIAE
+296 GTPAIAE

-312 WINEKGIENIRRHE
+312 WLNNVGLDNIRKHE
-326 AEITN
+326 EQITQ
-331 YALEQL
+331 YALKQL
-337 AKIPQVKV
+337 AEIPQVKV

-352 GALVSIT
+352 GALISIT
-359 LDGIAVSDAAMI
+359 LDGIAVGDAAMI
-371 LDEENIAVRS
+371 LDEENVAVRS
-381 GHHCAQPFHQ
+381 GHHCAQPVMDRF
-391 YLGVQSSAR
+391 GVDATLR
-400 MSLSFYNDEEDID
+400 LSFGVYTLERDID
-413 RFISTLS
+413 RFVAGIKRV
-420 TVRRRMGLGG
+420 VRLFA

>member
-1 MNNVNFFDAEA
+1 MNAE
-12 VRGEFPMLVA
+12 VLRNEFPMLVA
-22 GDKGAK
+22 GDKEAK

-43 CVIDAMDDFYREHYS
+43 SVIDAMDDFYREHYS

-69 RTTEAFEATR
+69 RTTEAFEKTR
-79 KNVAKFINAKTEDE
+79 KDVAKFINAKSEDE

-146 IKVIPVKDDGD
+146 IKVIPVRDDGD
-157 LDLDKLPG
+157 LDLSKLPEF
-165 LLNARTKMVA
+165 LTPRTKMVA
-175 VTHVSNARTKMVA
+175 VTHVSN
-188 VTHVSNAVGTVN
+188 SVGTVN
-200 PIAEIIK
+200 PIAEIIATTRK
-207 TVRAAAPQA
+207 FAPQA

-221 GAQSSSHIKIDVQE
+221 AAQSSSHIKIDVQK

-253 VGVLY
+253 IGVLY

-296 GTPMIAE
+296 GTPAIAE

-312 WINEKGIENIRRHE
+312 WLNNVGLDNIRKHE
-326 AEITN
+326 EQITQYALQQLAEI
-331 YALEQL
+331 
-337 AKIPQVKV
+337 
-345 LGNPKER
+345 
-352 GALVSIT
+352 SIT
-359 LDGIAVSDAAMI
+359 LDGIAVGDAAMI
-371 LDEENIAVRS
+371 LDEENVAVRS
-381 GHHCAQPFHQ
+381 GHHCAQPVMDRF
-391 YLGVQSSAR
+391 GVDATLR
-400 MSLSFYNDEEDID
+400 LSFGVYTLERDID
-413 RFISTLS
+413 RFVAGIKRV
-420 TVRRRMGLGG
+420 VRLFA